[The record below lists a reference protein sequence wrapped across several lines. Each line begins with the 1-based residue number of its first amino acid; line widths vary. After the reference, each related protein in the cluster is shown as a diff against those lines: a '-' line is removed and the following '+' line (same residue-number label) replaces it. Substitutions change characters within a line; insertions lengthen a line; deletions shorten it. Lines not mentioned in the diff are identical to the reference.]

1 MPTMD
6 ALIAQYGLFAV
17 FLGGLLEG
25 ETAFI
30 LAALA
35 AHHGLL
41 SPLYVFL
48 AGTSGAI
55 IGDQALF
62 LLARLRPEIPFV
74 GRVAEKPRVREALGY
89 IERHPTIFILSFRFI
104 YGLRTAGAV
113 ACGLSNVPSRQFMV
127 LNAVAAAIWGAAMM
141 ALGYAFGSALQ
152 VFLGRIN
159 HIEWKIAAV
168 AAAIG
173 ILFLAARHFGRRRRI

>member
-1 MPTMD
+1 MD
-6 ALIAQYGLFAV
+6 SLIAQYGLFAV

-41 SPLYVFL
+41 APLHVFL
-48 AGTSGAI
+48 AGATGAI
-55 IGDQALF
+55 LGDQFLF
-62 LLARLRPEIPFV
+62 LLARLRPEIPFID
-74 GRVAEKPRVREALGY
+74 RVADRPRVREALGY

-104 YGLRTAGAV
+104 YGLRTAGAI
-113 ACGLSNVPSRQFMV
+113 ACGLSNIPARQFV
-127 LNAVAAAIWGAAMM
+127 YLNIVAALIWASAMM
-141 ALGYAFGSALQ
+141 ALGYAFGSAIQ
-152 VFLGRIN
+152 VILGRID

-173 ILFLAARHFGRRRRI
+173 ILFLAARHFGRSRRI